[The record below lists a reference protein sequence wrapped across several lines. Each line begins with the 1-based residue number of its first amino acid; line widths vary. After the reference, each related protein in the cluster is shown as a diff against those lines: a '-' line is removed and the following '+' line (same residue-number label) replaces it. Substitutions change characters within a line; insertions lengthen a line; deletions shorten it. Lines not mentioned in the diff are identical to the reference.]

1 MIELFSIPCWQYLFS
16 NFEKNLVI
24 LAVENYQSQKG
35 TNQVSNHRGFQ
46 SEKNLHTVP
55 ELFDIFQFICESSRQ
70 AANDLD
76 LKFTNIE
83 IIESWSNVNQGT
95 DSYNHQ
101 HIHQGVLSGVFYLD
115 APEGSGNLVIVNPS
129 MNTLWAGYTRINT
142 RNKYTSEAIRIQPK
156 DGLLVLWPSYIPHSV
171 ETNTQNIKRISI
183 AFNIML
189 S

>member
-1 MIELFSIPCWQYLFS
+1 MVDLFSIPCWQYLFS
-16 NFEKNLVI
+16 DFEKDSAI
-24 LAVENYQSQKG
+24 LAVENYQTHHG
-35 TNQVSNHRGFQ
+35 TSQVSNHRGFQ
-46 SEKNLHTVP
+46 SQKNLHTVP
-55 ELFDIFQFICESSRQ
+55 ELTELFQFICKSAKQ
-70 AANDLD
+70 ASEDLN

-101 HIHQGVLSGVFYLD
+101 HIHQGVLSGVFYVD
-115 APEGSGNLVIVNPS
+115 APAGSGNLIIVNPA
-129 MNTLWAGYTRINT
+129 MNTLWAGYTRIKT
-142 RNKYTSEAIRIQPK
+142 RNKYTSEAIKIQPK

-171 ETNTQNIKRISI
+171 ETNTRDVKRISI